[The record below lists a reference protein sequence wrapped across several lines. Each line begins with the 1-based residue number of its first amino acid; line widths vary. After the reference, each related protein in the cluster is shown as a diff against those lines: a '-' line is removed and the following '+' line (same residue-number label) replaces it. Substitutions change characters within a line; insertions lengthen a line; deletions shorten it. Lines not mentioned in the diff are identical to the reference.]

1 MVKENDSITKAAPVF
16 LLGTPV
22 IANAGSNNGSL
33 NHLTV
38 GDVNND
44 GYPDIAAAHGF
55 KTVGLYFNNGDQ
67 SFTAEHIFSETW
79 WNVAENI
86 GATSIALGDLD
97 LDGNL
102 DMVIPIYGNHYGAHM
117 VQLYRGVGD
126 GTFELWPV
134 DGYNALTDLEGVN
147 QDGVDDGIIVAGG
160 AANPMFPLIAD
171 FNGDGLPD
179 VVVSGNNGSWSVDVL
194 TQSTNQEF
202 SVTDIN
208 PAGQNP
214 QFMALGDFN
223 EDGYADVVAGALYT
237 GVLVFLNNADGT
249 GTLHKEG
256 GVYLS
261 PFHHYVITGDFNGD
275 GHDDIASHG
284 IYDANVSILY
294 GDGTGHFPSSA
305 NFAVSG
311 KEGYLAAADMD
322 NDGDSD
328 LVVASTSTKS
338 VDLLLNDGNGN
349 FSSPQSTVLDAA
361 PWGIVAADFDQDGFV
376 DVAVT
381 RADNT
386 VQVLW
391 NQGGVTVTPVSFTL
405 TENSKEGV
413 VVGIIAASGE
423 NPLNYAITSGNSDP
437 DSDSNPV
444 FSIDA
449 ATGVIAVNDSGDLD
463 FETISQFNLEV
474 KVTDAGGLSDT
485 AAVIVQLTNVDEP
498 GNDRPE
504 AQDAIFT
511 LAENSIN
518 ATAVGIVAATDVDA
532 GDTLTYTI
540 ATGNTDPDGD
550 STPAFAI
557 NATTGQIT
565 VNDKGDL
572 DYEATPDFN
581 LTVKATDAGGLIDT
595 AAIKINLGNV
605 FELDGTPGND
615 HLAGT
620 TGNDILNGL
629 AGNDTLIGG
638 IGDDTLIG
646 GAGIDRI
653 EEIGDVNFTLTDS
666 QLTGLGT
673 DTLSG
678 IERAT
683 LTGGAGD
690 NVLDATGFN
699 RGPVILDG
707 GAGDD
712 TLIGPTMS
720 GSFHLFDIYYNIFI
734 GGDGNDTLTG
744 GVGID
749 CIKEIGDV
757 DFILTEDQLTGR
769 GTDHFSSME
778 LAHLVGGEGNNHLD
792 VSGFTGSRTVLEGG
806 AGDDT
811 LVGGA
816 AVDWILAHGNA
827 NFTLTDTQLTGLGI
841 DTVVKM
847 DKAMLIGGASN
858 NKFNASGFT
867 GQLVI
872 LEGGNGNDILI
883 GRTGGIDRIRAR
895 GDVNFTL
902 TDKNLIGLGTDTLTS
917 IEQAALIGGAGDNTL
932 DVSAFTGNLTILEG
946 GEGDDTLIGRVSGID
961 QVRAR
966 GNVDFIL
973 TDTQLTGL
981 GTDMLVNI
989 DQATLIGDGDSNVL
1003 DASAFTLGSVYLWG
1017 ESGNDILKG
1026 GAGNDTLI
1034 GGVGDDA
1041 LSGGAGIDRVEGRGD
1056 TDFTLTATQ
1065 LIGLGTDTLTSIEEA
1080 YLIGG
1085 SGDNILDASGFTGDL
1100 VILEGQAGNDTL
1112 IGHAGGIDMVR
1123 AQGDVNFTLTDN
1135 QLTGF
1140 GIDSLTSIEQAQLIG
1155 NSGNNS
1161 FDASAFTLG
1170 RVVLSGGGGN
1180 DSLVGGS
1187 GKDILIGGQGDDNL
1201 VGGLGKDILIGGL
1214 GADVFTFNSVDEIGI
1229 SSGLRDVINDFSF
1242 SQGDSFNLIAM
1253 DADTTVANQQVFHS
1267 IATGYLFSGIFAAP
1281 GELYLDQSA
1290 HILYGNVDADSEADF
1305 AIQYSNNVADSAA
1318 DFAIQSIQLI
1328 GGSILNVNALA

>member
-1 MVKENDSITKAAPVF
+1 MVKENGSITKAAP
-16 LLGTPV
+16 LLLQGTPMV
-22 IANAGSNNGSL
+22 ANAGSNNGSL

-55 KTVGLYFNNGDQ
+55 NTVGLYFNNGDQ
-67 SFTAEHIFSETW
+67 SFTAEHVFSETW
-79 WNVAENI
+79 WDVDANI

-102 DMVIPIYGNHYGAHM
+102 DMVIPIYGSHFGAHM

-126 GTFELWPV
+126 GTFEFWPV
-134 DGYNALTDLEGVN
+134 DGYNALTDSEGVN
-147 QDGVDDGIIVAGG
+147 QDGIDDGIIVAGG

-237 GVLVFLNNADGT
+237 GVLVFLNNADGI

-275 GHDDIASHG
+275 GHDDIASRG
-284 IYDANVSILY
+284 SNVANVSILY
-294 GDGTGHFPSSA
+294 GDGTGHFSSSA

-349 FSSPQSTVLDAA
+349 FGAPQSTVLDAA
-361 PWGIVAADFDQDGFV
+361 PWGIVTADFDQDGFV

-381 RADNT
+381 TDNT

-444 FSIDA
+444 FAIDS
-449 ATGVIAVNDSGDLD
+449 ATGVISVNDSGDLD

-474 KVTDAGGLSDT
+474 KVTDADSLSDT
-485 AAVIVQLTNVDEP
+485 ADVIVQLSNVDEP

-504 AQDAIFT
+504 AQNAIFT

-518 ATAVGIVAATDVDA
+518 ATAVGIVAAADVDA

-557 NATTGQIT
+557 NANTGQVT
-565 VNDKGDL
+565 VNDNGDL
-572 DYEATPDFN
+572 DYETIPVFN
-581 LTVKATDAGGLIDT
+581 LTVKAIDAGGLFDT

-605 FELDGTPGND
+605 FELDGTSGND
-615 HLAGT
+615 HLTGT

-629 AGNDTLIGG
+629 AGNDTLSGG

-646 GAGIDRI
+646 GVGIDRI
-653 EEIGDVNFTLTDS
+653 EEIGDVNFTLTDT
-666 QLTGLGT
+666 QLTGLGI

-678 IERAT
+678 FERAT
-683 LTGGAGD
+683 LIGGAGD
-690 NVLDATGFN
+690 NVLDASGFN
-699 RGPVILDG
+699 CGPVILDG

-712 TLIGPTMS
+712 TLIGPTMT

-792 VSGFTGSRTVLEGG
+792 VFGFTGSRTILEGG
-806 AGDDT
+806 AGNDT
-811 LVGGA
+811 LIGGA

-841 DTVVKM
+841 DTLVKM
-847 DKAMLIGGASN
+847 DKAMLIGGISN
-858 NKFNASGFT
+858 NTFDASGFT

-902 TDKNLIGLGTDTLTS
+902 TDNNLIGLGTDILTS

-966 GNVDFIL
+966 GNVNFIL

-981 GTDMLVNI
+981 GTDTLVNI
-989 DQATLIGDGDSNVL
+989 DQATLIGDGDSNTL
-1003 DASAFTLGSVYLWG
+1003 DASAFTLGAVYLWG
-1017 ESGNDILKG
+1017 ESGNDVLKG

-1056 TDFTLTATQ
+1056 TDFTLTDTQ
-1065 LIGLGTDTLTSIEEA
+1065 LIGLGTDTLASIEEA

-1135 QLTGF
+1135 QLTGL
-1140 GIDSLTSIEQAQLIG
+1140 GIDSLTSIEQAQIIG
-1155 NSGNNS
+1155 NSGDNS
-1161 FDASAFTLG
+1161 FDASTFTLG
-1170 RVVLSGGGGN
+1170 LVVLSGGGGN
-1180 DSLVGGS
+1180 DSLFGGS
-1187 GKDILIGGQGDDNL
+1187 AGDSLNGGQGDDNV

-1214 GADVFTFNSVDEIGI
+1214 GADVFTFNSVDETGI
-1229 SSGLRDVINDFSF
+1229 SSVLRDVIKDFNVN
-1242 SQGDSFNLIAM
+1242 QGDKIDLSAI
-1253 DADTTVANQQVFHS
+1253 DADTAVANNQVFS
-1267 IATGYLFSGIFAAP
+1267 VLTQGGVFSGIFANPA
-1281 GELYLDQSA
+1281 ELYFDQSV
-1290 HILYGNVDADSEADF
+1290 HILYGNND
-1305 AIQYSNNVADSAA
+1305 ADSAA
-1318 DFAIQSIQLI
+1318 DFAIQLI
-1328 GGSILNVNALA
+1328 GVNILNVNALA